1 MVSYKNIVFDMGR
14 VLADYDANRATEKY
28 TDDPAIIR
36 EVNLVVYHSGE
47 WTLLDGG
54 LISDEEALK
63 NMLRRCSSDEVC
75 RAAEFSFRHWDD
87 FNLWQH
93 PGMDRVIADLKQ
105 AGKGLYILSNVSLR
119 MAVNDRWREY
129 VPYPDD
135 FDGVFLSAEYKMLK
149 PQPIIYET
157 FCNRYGLK
165 AEDCLFIDDLK
176 RNIDAAKACG
186 MGGIVFDGDAEKLR
200 KDLLGTDDR
209 K

>member
-1 MVSYKNIVFDMGR
+1 MISYKNIVFDMGR

-63 NMLRRCSSDEVC
+63 NMLKRCSSDEVR

-87 FNLWQH
+87 YNLWQH

-105 AGKGLYILSNVSLR
+105 AGKRLYILSNVSLR

-149 PQPIIYET
+149 PQPVIYGA
-157 FCNRYGLK
+157 FCDRYGLK